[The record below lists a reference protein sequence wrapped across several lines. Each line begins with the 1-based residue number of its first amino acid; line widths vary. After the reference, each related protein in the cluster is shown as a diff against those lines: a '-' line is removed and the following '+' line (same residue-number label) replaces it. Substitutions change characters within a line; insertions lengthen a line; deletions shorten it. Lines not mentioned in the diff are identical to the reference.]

1 VGGDQVS
8 NYCQQAEEEDN
19 MGARKIR
26 SLSLHTSNH
35 STLNDNAVVVL
46 AEIARLERRI
56 FPKHESLAGDF
67 SQEVKKRNQKLL
79 YVIQGDVV
87 TEQKEH
93 EEEKLDPTLIAGY
106 LMYSWSSLAASIT
119 KLAGYI
125 LESLQLEKAMSLS
138 CVDGSCSR
146 TSCTS
151 HRCRTKY
158 LELSFFRESCRRQ
171 GYGEALLQ
179 SAIQQIQARKLQCV
193 NLHVDPTRVA
203 AVALYEKIGFH
214 VDTVVHSYYAPN
226 RDAYRMVLELTS

>member
-26 SLSLHTSNH
+26 SLSLLTSNH
-35 STLNDNAVVVL
+35 STLNDNAVVL

-119 KLAGYI
+119 KLA
-125 LESLQLEKAMSLS
+125 
-138 CVDGSCSR
+138 V
-146 TSCTS
+146 
-151 HRCRTKY
+151 
-158 LELSFFRESCRRQ
+158 RESCRRQ

-179 SAIQQIQARKLQCV
+179 SAIQQIQARRLQCV

>member
-1 VGGDQVS
+1 MREPPVTRFPQPPACKLIIDPRELFWKILAMGWGGDQVS

-26 SLSLHTSNH
+26 SLSLLPSNH
-35 STLNDNAVVVL
+35 STLKDNALVVL

-119 KLAGYI
+119 KLAEQAAGVTDAEQNI
-125 LESLQLEKAMSLS
+125 WNCHSFVRVVAGKAMERHCYNQQFNRSRH
-138 CVDGSCSR
+138 GSFS
-146 TSCTS
+146 
-151 HRCRTKY
+151 
-158 LELSFFRESCRRQ
+158 
-171 GYGEALLQ
+171 
-179 SAIQQIQARKLQCV
+179 V
-193 NLHVDPTRVA
+193 
-203 AVALYEKIGFH
+203 
-214 VDTVVHSYYAPN
+214 
-226 RDAYRMVLELTS
+226 

>member
-1 VGGDQVS
+1 MREPPVTRFPQPPACKLIIDPRELFWKILAMGWGGDQVS

-26 SLSLHTSNH
+26 SLSLLPSNH
-35 STLNDNAVVVL
+35 STLKDNALVVL

-119 KLAGYI
+119 KLADLKHAKPAVI
-125 LESLQLEKAMSLS
+125 L
-138 CVDGSCSR
+138 
-146 TSCTS
+146 
-151 HRCRTKY
+151 
-158 LELSFFRESCRRQ
+158 
-171 GYGEALLQ
+171 
-179 SAIQQIQARKLQCV
+179 
-193 NLHVDPTRVA
+193 
-203 AVALYEKIGFH
+203 
-214 VDTVVHSYYAPN
+214 VVFGWK
-226 RDAYRMVLELTS
+226 

>member
-1 VGGDQVS
+1 VGCDQVS

-26 SLSLHTSNH
+26 SLSLLTSNH
-35 STLNDNAVVVL
+35 STLNDNAVVL

-79 YVIQGDVV
+79 YLIQGDVV

-119 KLAGYI
+119 KLA
-125 LESLQLEKAMSLS
+125 
-138 CVDGSCSR
+138 V
-146 TSCTS
+146 
-151 HRCRTKY
+151 
-158 LELSFFRESCRRQ
+158 RESCRRQ

-179 SAIQQIQARKLQCV
+179 SAIQQIQARRLQCV

-226 RDAYRMVLELTS
+226 RDAYRMVLELS

>member
-1 VGGDQVS
+1 
-8 NYCQQAEEEDN
+8 

-26 SLSLHTSNH
+26 SLSLLTSNH
-35 STLNDNAVVVL
+35 SILNDNAVVL

-119 KLAGYI
+119 KLA
-125 LESLQLEKAMSLS
+125 
-138 CVDGSCSR
+138 V
-146 TSCTS
+146 
-151 HRCRTKY
+151 
-158 LELSFFRESCRRQ
+158 RESCRRQ

-179 SAIQQIQARKLQCV
+179 SAIQQIQARRLQCV